1 MLLIGTEN
9 PVGFRVDSPGFDM
22 DLEREGERDGVFCF
36 GLSGTLKLDR
46 F

>member
-22 DLEREGERDGVFCF
+22 VLERERDGVFLLAFFPEQFCTAEF
-36 GLSGTLKLDR
+36 
-46 F
+46 